1 MAVETFQDNEILAIW
16 NEIFSAD
23 KYSLRIA
30 EIQANYPLDRSIE
43 VPYADIDMANSDFA
57 MYLFEQPDRCL
68 RIGRKAIRNLLP
80 PTWEPSNEINLRINK
95 LPDDAHVEIRDLR
108 SKHLGRFV
116 AINGLVRKATVPKLK
131 MTKAHFKCAKC
142 EADIWQ
148 DQKGMFST
156 DPLMCPNEGCNKTTP
171 RFILQEETSIY
182 SDTQKIEI
190 QESPEGLRGGAQPE
204 RITAFI
210 EDDISGRVYPGN
222 KVTLN
227 GIIRPVEKNDRDR
240 SLIFDV
246 FIDVISIDFSQTE
259 YDEIK
264 ITEEDEQEILKES
277 KNPMFFDNL
286 VASIAP
292 TIYGLEEEKTG
303 LALQLFGGC
312 PKEMDDGTKIRGD
325 IHILM
330 VGDPGVAKS
339 QLISYMSNLAPRGIY
354 ASGKSASAAGLCV
367 GGDSILINDRGESET
382 IGEFVEAR
390 MTDPEEYRPGI
401 WRQAVDGGKT
411 QSISELGSVRYLPI
425 TYVWKIKTPE
435 KTFKITAG
443 DSSILLTPET
453 KLQAMQESRF
463 DWVEAKDLRVGDMV
477 STVKKNMRLQM
488 ITEIEVLTEGLPDY
502 VYDLTIEP
510 SHAFIASGFVVHN
523 TAAAVKDDFGDGRW
537 TLEAGALVLAD
548 KGLACIDE
556 LDKMSEQ
563 DKSSLH
569 QAMEQQKISV
579 AKAGIT
585 AELQARCSLV
595 AAANPKVG
603 RFNREEKIITQIDLP
618 PPLMSRF
625 DLIFPLFDKP
635 EIERDRALTNHIL
648 NTHMR
653 GQAITLKKMGSD
665 MEGLDEILNKTD
677 DISPVYDSEFI
688 RKYVSYSKREC
699 HPILSE
705 TAWTMISNDYL
716 NIRRMGDGEDSPVP
730 ITARQLEAYVRLS
743 EASAKTRLSKYV
755 EEIDAARAIKL
766 INSYLKK
773 IASTADGKYDFD
785 MVENKF
791 DHKEMRNIK
800 FINDSVRNA
809 LIEAGPTGLT
819 IDEIHDKIPDIQKS
833 TISNVVDRF
842 YKGNQIIEASNNRYR
857 WLD

>member
-43 VPYADIDMANSDFA
+43 VPYSDIDMANSDFA

-264 ITEEDEQEILKES
+264 ITEEDEQEILKVS

-367 GGDSILINDRGESET
+367 GGGSLLVNEKGETET
-382 IGEFVEAR
+382 IGNFVEAR

-435 KTFKITAG
+435 KIFKITAG
-443 DSSILLTPET
+443 GSSILLTPET

-755 EEIDAARAIKL
+755 EEIDAARAIDL
-766 INSYLKK
+766 INNYLKK
-773 IASTADGKYDFD
+773 IASTADGK
-785 MVENKF
+785 
-791 DHKEMRNIK
+791 
-800 FINDSVRNA
+800 
-809 LIEAGPTGLT
+809 
-819 IDEIHDKIPDIQKS
+819 
-833 TISNVVDRF
+833 
-842 YKGNQIIEASNNRYR
+842 
-857 WLD
+857 

>member
-57 MYLFEQPDRCL
+57 MYLFEKPDRCL
-68 RIGRKAIRNLLP
+68 RIGRKAIKSLLP
-80 PTWEPSNEINLRINK
+80 PTWVSTNEINLRINK

-367 GGDSILINDRGESET
+367 GGDSILINDKGE
-382 IGEFVEAR
+382 
-390 MTDPEEYRPGI
+390 
-401 WRQAVDGGKT
+401 
-411 QSISELGSVRYLPI
+411 
-425 TYVWKIKTPE
+425 
-435 KTFKITAG
+435 
-443 DSSILLTPET
+443 
-453 KLQAMQESRF
+453 
-463 DWVEAKDLRVGDMV
+463 
-477 STVKKNMRLQM
+477 
-488 ITEIEVLTEGLPDY
+488 
-502 VYDLTIEP
+502 
-510 SHAFIASGFVVHN
+510 
-523 TAAAVKDDFGDGRW
+523 
-537 TLEAGALVLAD
+537 
-548 KGLACIDE
+548 
-556 LDKMSEQ
+556 
-563 DKSSLH
+563 
-569 QAMEQQKISV
+569 
-579 AKAGIT
+579 
-585 AELQARCSLV
+585 
-595 AAANPKVG
+595 
-603 RFNREEKIITQIDLP
+603 
-618 PPLMSRF
+618 
-625 DLIFPLFDKP
+625 
-635 EIERDRALTNHIL
+635 
-648 NTHMR
+648 
-653 GQAITLKKMGSD
+653 
-665 MEGLDEILNKTD
+665 
-677 DISPVYDSEFI
+677 
-688 RKYVSYSKREC
+688 
-699 HPILSE
+699 
-705 TAWTMISNDYL
+705 
-716 NIRRMGDGEDSPVP
+716 
-730 ITARQLEAYVRLS
+730 
-743 EASAKTRLSKYV
+743 
-755 EEIDAARAIKL
+755 
-766 INSYLKK
+766 
-773 IASTADGKYDFD
+773 
-785 MVENKF
+785 
-791 DHKEMRNIK
+791 
-800 FINDSVRNA
+800 
-809 LIEAGPTGLT
+809 
-819 IDEIHDKIPDIQKS
+819 
-833 TISNVVDRF
+833 
-842 YKGNQIIEASNNRYR
+842 
-857 WLD
+857 